1 MVKINLDKGF
11 SLLEIVVALG
21 ILTLLLLP
29 ISSFLTSG
37 VHQLSTARSIAEA
50 TSLLQSAVEEVKLLA
65 KEDWET
71 IDWDEIKLI
80 DPEYQIGITLSDG
93 PDPDTTKWVTVEILN
108 ADGSSIAGGQVK
120 TQIFIYRQ

>member
-1 MVKINLDKGF
+1 VVKINLDKGF